1 MDDFRPLTLA
11 ATRAALHVLRA
22 DGGARTQEMVTE
34 LVDGS
39 HVQSHVM
46 SERSQEKYNPQR
58 QSLPVCSEGCAW
70 CCYASVLTTIP
81 EVLRIA
87 QHLRQTLTAAELEV
101 VKARVADVANKTR
114 ELTAA
119 DRFREQIPC
128 PMLDV
133 ASGACTVHE
142 TRPSICRAY
151 NSCDV
156 GACIRAFDTKN
167 LLEPIRGN
175 PLMQKSITAV
185 WAGLIAACEIEG
197 LDPGGIELSSGLHF
211 ALSEPDALERW
222 LAGERVFDA
231 AKTKMSRVAE
241 ASYQLPVKIAK
252 EQVRE
257 LEGGAPLTSAPP
269 LARDED
275 AARRER
281 NRKKRAR
288 AGRT

>member
-11 ATRAALHVLRA
+11 ATRAALHVI
-22 DGGARTQEMVTE
+22 RTRGRTPEMLTE

-46 SERSQEKYNPQR
+46 SGRVQDQYNPQNHR
-58 QSLPVCSEGCAW
+58 LPVCSEGCAW

-87 QHLRQTLTAAELEV
+87 QHLRETLSPAELAV
-101 VKARVADVANKTR
+101 VKARVAEIAEKTR
-114 ELTAA
+114 DLTAA
-119 DRFREQIPC
+119 DRFRTQTPC

-133 ASGACTVHE
+133 ASGACTIHE

-156 GACIRAFDTKN
+156 GACIRAFETKN
-167 LLEPIRGN
+167 LFEKIRGN

-185 WAGLIAACEIEG
+185 WVGLIAACEIEG
-197 LDPGGIELSSGLHF
+197 LDPGGVELSSGLHF
-211 ALSEPDALERW
+211 ALSEPEALERW

-231 AKTKMSRVAE
+231 AKTKMSHVAE
-241 ASYQLPVKIAK
+241 STYHLPVKIAK
-252 EQVRE
+252 DSVRE
-257 LEGGAPLTSAPP
+257 LEGGAPLATATAP
-269 LARDED
+269 RDDD

-281 NRKKRAR
+281 NRKKRAKQ
-288 AGRT
+288 GR